1 MRKKRKKGYNP
12 CMGQTGIQLKEHLV
26 SECSVMQLTGKME
39 VTEHWHPQDRI
50 YRAMRHN
57 RNTIVLGDFN
67 SPLFMDGRS
76 GKQNK
81 KYREELTT
89 EWTII

>member
-39 VTEHWHPQDRI
+39 VTEH
-50 YRAMRHN
+50 
-57 RNTIVLGDFN
+57 
-67 SPLFMDGRS
+67 
-76 GKQNK
+76 
-81 KYREELTT
+81 
-89 EWTII
+89 